1 VCSLNVLLMRPQP
14 PGRLVGHAGDI
25 DNRLK
30 TLFDAL
36 RMPSAQELDQAGVT
50 AKLLAPNEDD
60 WPMMFCLLQDDAL
73 ITSVSVETDR
83 LFGDIEDPKAV
94 VVVAVDIKGT
104 RTSLENLPLIT

>member
-1 VCSLNVLLMRPQP
+1 
-14 PGRLVGHAGDI
+14 
-25 DNRLK
+25 
-30 TLFDAL
+30 
-36 RMPSAQELDQAGVT
+36 MPSAQELDQAGVT

-73 ITSVSVETDR
+73 ITSVSVETDG
-83 LFGDIEDPKAV
+83 FGDIEDPKAV